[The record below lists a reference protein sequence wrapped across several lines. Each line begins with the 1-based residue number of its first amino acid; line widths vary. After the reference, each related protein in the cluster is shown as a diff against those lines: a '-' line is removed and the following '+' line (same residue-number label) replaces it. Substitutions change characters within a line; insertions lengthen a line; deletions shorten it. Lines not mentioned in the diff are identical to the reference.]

1 MNDSTDGTREIRI
14 RIPRGDK
21 LPLSARARFVWAR
34 LVRLPFP
41 ATAAKLVGWCGGLLG
56 RSDGLAAALKDL
68 EKLNLAEHGPRG
80 WVALPP
86 SGDVA
91 EQFEWP
97 KKLANL
103 SRWQDKYGYTPVTVP
118 VSYPFAKL
126 KVATTVKGKMRPLV
140 TRQNALEVWLVWECL
155 ASKTRDDM
163 PGQRLLEHR
172 LGITRGTARKI
183 VRDLTAIPGVFDDE
197 GQFRVFGGERQS
209 HAVCTDP
216 VDKVLAE
223 VGVAVESRQGL
234 RDKADE
240 LKLTNTK
247 LIRLVRKAVAKHNA
261 EEYGDDPTAMIVSYL
276 KKEASFK
283 AGGRGTSLKNLRR
296 NDQ

>member
-1 MNDSTDGTREIRI
+1 MSENTDATREIKI

-21 LPLSARARFVWAR
+21 LNLSARARFLWAR
-34 LVRLPFP
+34 LARLPFP
-41 ATAAKLVGWCGGLLG
+41 ASAAKLAGCCGGLLG

-68 EKLNLAEHGPRG
+68 AELKLVEHGPRG

-86 SGDVA
+86 SGEVVK
-91 EQFEWP
+91 QFDWP
-97 KKLANL
+97 KGLANL
-103 SRWQDKYGYTPVTVP
+103 SRWQDKYAYTSVTVP
-118 VSYPFAKL
+118 AKYPFATF
-126 KVATTVKGKMRPLV
+126 KVTTIVKGKTRPLV

-155 ASKTRDDM
+155 VSTTRDAL
-163 PGQRLLEHR
+163 PEPSLLAHR

-183 VRDLTAIPGVFDDE
+183 TNDLAAIPGVFDDD
-197 GQFRVFGGERQS
+197 GQFREFGVERQS

-234 RDKADE
+234 RDNADE
-240 LKLTNTK
+240 MKLSNTK
-247 LIRLVRKAVAKHNA
+247 FVRLVRKAVAKHNA
-261 EEYGDDPTAMIVSYL
+261 EEYGDDPTAMIYSYL